1 MKQKSIALACLTLT
15 FGTIIALKVGYSQA
29 NNSSTNDV
37 MAILSRFG
45 DNDQFKRSDAFYKL
59 LEMGIGSDLDL
70 KGKTGGFY
78 LALSQLFIKAPSK
91 QDEIKIQLI
100 ELLRKETSVA
110 REHTDWQVQAGGSSA
125 SEANTYYSDLIAAV
139 AVLQDPRALNP
150 LLDVITNGYM
160 ARWGLAKLWRL
171 SLDPL
176 IERFSRDDAKIRDS
190 AAAVFKIMIDPGYD
204 MKMDDP
210 ISREKIK
217 QILMRGAED
226 RSYDTRRES
235 IEGLGVLLR
244 LGDRDVTSI
253 LKRAALN
260 DPYELPQEPGVYPI
274 RDIAKKML
282 QLSRN

>member
-1 MKQKSIALACLTLT
+1 MS
-15 FGTIIALKVGYSQA
+15 
-29 NNSSTNDV
+29 
-37 MAILSRFG
+37 
-45 DNDQFKRSDAFYKL
+45 
-59 LEMGIGSDLDL
+59 
-70 KGKTGGFY
+70 
-78 LALSQLFIKAPSK
+78 
-91 QDEIKIQLI
+91 
-100 ELLRKETSVA
+100 
-110 REHTDWQVQAGGSSA
+110 
-125 SEANTYYSDLIAAV
+125 
-139 AVLQDPRALNP
+139 
-150 LLDVITNGYM
+150 
-160 ARWGLAKLWRL
+160 
-171 SLDPL
+171 
-176 IERFSRDDAKIRDS
+176 KIRDS
-190 AAAVFKIMIDPGYD
+190 AAAVFKLMIDPGYD

-282 QLSRN
+282 QLGRN